1 MKTYK
6 VVYSEDYKPG
16 RMVMFVEASDS
27 ISAKQHAERELT
39 GSWGNFNCKYTF
51 WEVTEVK

>member
-6 VVYSEDYKPG
+6 VVYSEDHKPG

-27 ISAKQHAERELT
+27 ISAKQHAERDLT